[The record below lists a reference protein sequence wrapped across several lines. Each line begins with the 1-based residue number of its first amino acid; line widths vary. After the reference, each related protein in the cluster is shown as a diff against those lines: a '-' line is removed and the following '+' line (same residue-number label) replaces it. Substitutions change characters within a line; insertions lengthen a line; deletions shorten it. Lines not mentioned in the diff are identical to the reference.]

1 MALFQVLWQPVQHPW
16 AESIVRSV
24 THADGKPFFVN
35 SPELA
40 GAAEQKTGK
49 PLFAAVVRILART
62 ATEKRLF
69 DIARDLA
76 ASLRVFSNP
85 QGNALIPLQLEDYAL
100 GNHVED
106 VLRRQTRRTG
116 MLLNS
121 DELAG
126 FVHLPSSAVRSPAL
140 LRDSGATKAAPD
152 IVRKPPGIVIGDNE
166 HLGEIVPVY
175 LTADQRMR
183 HTHIIG
189 TSGTGKSSLLFNM
202 IQQDI
207 ENGEGVAVLDPHGD
221 LINQILGIIPD
232 DRIDDVVLVDTS
244 DVEFPVSFNILQAQT
259 NEEKNLLASDLV
271 AVFHRLSSS
280 WGDQMDTVLQNAIL
294 AVLKS
299 GRGGTLRIC
308 SDFLA
313 EKHIPQ

>member
-1 MALFQVLWQPVQHPW
+1 
-16 AESIVRSV
+16 
-24 THADGKPFFVN
+24 
-35 SPELA
+35 
-40 GAAEQKTGK
+40 
-49 PLFAAVVRILART
+49 
-62 ATEKRLF
+62 
-69 DIARDLA
+69 
-76 ASLRVFSNP
+76 
-85 QGNALIPLQLEDYAL
+85 
-100 GNHVED
+100 
-106 VLRRQTRRTG
+106 

-126 FVHLPSSAVRSPAL
+126 FVHLPSSDVRSPGL
-140 LRDSGATKAAPD
+140 LRDTGATKAAPE

-175 LTADQRMR
+175 LTTDQRVR
-183 HTHIIG
+183 HTHIVG

-221 LINQILGIIPD
+221 LVNQILGIIPD
-232 DRIDDVVLVDTS
+232 DRIDDVVLVDPS

-280 WGDQMDTVLQNAIL
+280 WGEQMDTVLQNAIL

-299 GRGGTLRIC
+299 GQGGTLLDLRR
-308 SDFLA
+308 FLA
-313 EKHIPQ
+313 EKPFRKEFLERVQDWGVVYFWQKRISTIDRRQIHRLGFDAVAGFLFTRIHSQHGVATAK